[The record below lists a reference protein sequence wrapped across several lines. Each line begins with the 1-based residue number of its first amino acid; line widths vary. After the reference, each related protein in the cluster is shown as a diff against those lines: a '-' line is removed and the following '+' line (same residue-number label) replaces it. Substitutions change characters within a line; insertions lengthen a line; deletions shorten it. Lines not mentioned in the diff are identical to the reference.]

1 MFAYDDLVQWCKD
14 MRSAQIARRNRAWN
28 FQHAHG
34 IDPCDVAWN
43 ADAIRWVDGMV
54 YVVSRNVKR
63 NGELDEEADERVC
76 EEENSIITVG
86 RFKFDSLLAKGL
98 AEWFECKRY
107 ELTGYVRSCWLSRGG
122 DDWYFYFVT
131 GCGYDVLSSDLLG
144 CECDGVARDK
154 FVDFLN
160 GGERK

>member
-1 MFAYDDLVQWCKD
+1 MKFDDNIYKEITWFDASEIVEHDMFD
-14 MRSAQIARRNRAWN
+14 
-28 FQHAHG
+28 G
-34 IDPCDVAWN
+34 IDS
-43 ADAIRWVDGMV
+43 
-54 YVVSRNVKR
+54 YELLRNLATLEAGYSLD
-63 NGELDEEADERVC
+63 GELDEEADERVC

-86 RFKFDSLLAKGL
+86 RFLFDSLLAKGL

-107 ELTGYVRSCWLSRGG
+107 ELAGYVRSCWLSCDG

-131 GCGYDVLSSDLLG
+131 GCGYDVISSDLLG
-144 CECDGVARDK
+144 RECDGVARGT

>member
-1 MFAYDDLVQWCKD
+1 MFD
-14 MRSAQIARRNRAWN
+14 
-28 FQHAHG
+28 G
-34 IDPCDVAWN
+34 IDS
-43 ADAIRWVDGMV
+43 
-54 YVVSRNVKR
+54 YELLRNLATLEAGYSLD
-63 NGELDEEADERVC
+63 GELDEEADERVC

-86 RFKFDSLLAKGL
+86 RFLFDSLLAKGL

-107 ELTGYVRSCWLSRGG
+107 ELAGYVRSCWLSRGG

-131 GCGYDVLSSDLLG
+131 GCGYDVISSDLLG
-144 CECDGVARDK
+144 RECDGVARGT